1 MITTIKFTSDD
12 LTMLRGVMSCTAK
25 KSVRRPALNG
35 FHINKDHVVGTD
47 GSRLAKFNTPHFDGE
62 LPEKGVIIPSIKIP
76 FAVHTVII
84 TIEDDTVTAD
94 KYSKQG
100 KTTEVYQTIDANYP
114 LYRKV
119 LADADAD
126 RGKTA
131 VDKIAFNPMLISEV
145 AKSIKATITQIEFTS
160 GGELG
165 LIYVNIPELPEFTFG
180 IMPAQY

>member
-1 MITTIKFTSDD
+1 MITTIEFTGDE
-12 LTMLRGVMSCTAK
+12 LAMLRGAMACTAK
-25 KSVRRPALNG
+25 NSVRYALNG
-35 FHINKDHVVGTD
+35 FHINSEHVVGTD
-47 GSRLAKFNTPHFDGE
+47 GSRLAKFNTPHFNGE
-62 LPEKGVIIPSIKIP
+62 LTENGVNIPSIKIP
-76 FAVHTVII
+76 FSIHTVII

-94 KYSKQG
+94 KYSKHG

-114 LYRKV
+114 LYRNV
-119 LADADAD
+119 LAD

>member
-1 MITTIKFTSDD
+1 MITTIEFTGDE
-12 LTMLRGVMSCTAK
+12 LAMLRGAMACTAK
-25 KSVRRPALNG
+25 NSVRYALNG
-35 FHINKDHVVGTD
+35 FHINSEHVVGTD
-47 GSRLAKFNTPHFDGE
+47 GSRLAKFNTPHFNGE
-62 LPEKGVIIPSIKIP
+62 LTENGVNIPSIKIP
-76 FAVHTVII
+76 FSIHTVII

-100 KTTEVYQTIDANYP
+100 KTTEVYQIIDANYP
-114 LYRKV
+114 LYRNV
-119 LADADAD
+119 LADAD

>member
-1 MITTIKFTSDD
+1 MITTIEFTGDE
-12 LTMLRGVMSCTAK
+12 LAMLRGAMACTAK
-25 KSVRRPALNG
+25 NSVRYALNG

-76 FAVHTVII
+76 FSIHTVII

-100 KTTEVYQTIDANYP
+100 KTTEVYQIIDANYP
-114 LYRKV
+114 LYRNV
-119 LADADAD
+119 LADAD

-145 AKSIKATITQIEFTS
+145 AKSIKATITQIEF
-160 GGELG
+160 GGELS

-180 IMPAQY
+180 IMPARY

>member
-1 MITTIKFTSDD
+1 MITTIEFRSDD
-12 LTMLRGVMSCTAK
+12 LTMLRGVMACTAK

-35 FHINKDHVVGTD
+35 FHINSDHIVGTD

-76 FAVHTVII
+76 FSIHTVII

-119 LADADAD
+119 LADAD

-145 AKSIKATITQIEFTS
+145 AKATKTNIIQIEFTF
-160 GGELG
+160 GGELS

-180 IMPAQY
+180 IMPARY

>member
-1 MITTIKFTSDD
+1 MITTIEFRSDD
-12 LTMLRGVMSCTAK
+12 LTMLRGVMACTAK

-47 GSRLAKFNTPHFDGE
+47 GSRIAKFNTPHFDGE
-62 LPEKGVIIPSIKIP
+62 LPERGVIIPSIKIP

-119 LADADAD
+119 LAD

-131 VDKIAFNPMLISEV
+131 LDKIAFNPALISEV
-145 AKSIKATITQIEFTS
+145 AKAIKATITQLEFTS
-160 GGELG
+160 GGELS
-165 LIYVNIPELPEFTFG
+165 LIYVNIPNLPEFIFS
-180 IMPAQY
+180 IMPARY

>member
-1 MITTIKFTSDD
+1 MITTIEFTSDD

-62 LPEKGVIIPSIKIP
+62 LPENGVIIPSIKIP

-94 KYSKQG
+94 KYSKHG

-114 LYRKV
+114 LYRNV
-119 LADADAD
+119 LAD

-145 AKSIKATITQIEFTS
+145 AKSIKATIIQIEFTF
-160 GGELG
+160 GGELS

-180 IMPAQY
+180 IMPARY

>member
-1 MITTIKFTSDD
+1 MTTTIEFTSDD
-12 LTMLRGVMSCTAK
+12 LTMLRGVMACTAK

-35 FHINKDHVVGTD
+35 FHINSDHIVGTD
-47 GSRLAKFNTPHFDGE
+47 GSRIAKFNTPHFDGE
-62 LPEKGVIIPSIKIP
+62 LPENGVIIPSIKIP

-84 TIEDDTVTAD
+84 TIDDDTVTVD

-100 KTTEVYQTIDANYP
+100 KTTEVYQIIDANYP

-119 LADADAD
+119 LADAD

-145 AKSIKATITQIEFTS
+145 AKSIKATITQIEF
-160 GGELG
+160 GGELS

-180 IMPAQY
+180 IMPARY

>member
-1 MITTIKFTSDD
+1 MITTIEFTGDE
-12 LTMLRGVMSCTAK
+12 LAMLRGAMACTAK
-25 KSVRRPALNG
+25 NSVRYALNG
-35 FHINKDHVVGTD
+35 FHINSEHVVGTD
-47 GSRLAKFNTPHFDGE
+47 GSRLAKFNTPHFNGE
-62 LPEKGVIIPSIKIP
+62 LTENGVNIPSIKIP
-76 FAVHTVII
+76 FSIHTVII

-114 LYRKV
+114 LYRNV
-119 LADADAD
+119 LADAD

>member
-1 MITTIKFTSDD
+1 MITTIEFRSDD
-12 LTMLRGVMSCTAK
+12 LTMLRGAMACTAK
-25 KSVRRPALNG
+25 NSVRYALNG

-62 LPEKGVIIPSIKIP
+62 LPERGVIIPSIKIP
-76 FAVHTVII
+76 FSIHTVII

-114 LYRKV
+114 LYRNV
-119 LADADAD
+119 LADAD

-145 AKSIKATITQIEFTS
+145 AKSIKATITQIEF
-160 GGELG
+160 GGELS

-180 IMPAQY
+180 IMPARF